1 MSNIMHNISL
11 CTIIA
16 IYPSLYHII
25 CLYMIGDWG
34 TQFGMLIHFL
44 KTKYPDQMQKRSAQ
58 LTSPTTTSPTTST
71 TTATPTT
78 TNHNN
83 DSIDLQ
89 LEISDLMSY
98 YRQAKKL
105 FDEEP
110 EFKSVARQE
119 VVKLQ
124 NGDKDSILVWNA
136 ICDKSR
142 IEFNKIYNM
151 LNITLI
157 ERGESFYNPY
167 LAPLVEELKVRNI
180 LYTVLYLCSML

>member
-1 MSNIMHNISL
+1 
-11 CTIIA
+11 
-16 IYPSLYHII
+16 
-25 CLYMIGDWG
+25 MIGDWG

-44 KTKYPDQMQKRSAQ
+44 KTKYPDQIQKRSAQ
-58 LTSPTTTSPTTST
+58 LTSSSSTTTLSTSPTTT
-71 TTATPTT
+71 TTAATPTLT
-78 TNHNN
+78 PTNDSNN

-151 LNITLI
+151 LNINII

-167 LAPLVEELKVRNI
+167 LAPLVEELKVRKI
-180 LYTVLYLCSML
+180 LYIILYIYICSIL

>member
-1 MSNIMHNISL
+1 
-11 CTIIA
+11 
-16 IYPSLYHII
+16 
-25 CLYMIGDWG
+25 
-34 TQFGMLIHFL
+34 MLIHFL
-44 KTKYPDQMQKRSAQ
+44 KTKYPDQIQKRSAQ
-58 LTSPTTTSPTTST
+58 LTSSSSTTST
-71 TTATPTT
+71 TSTITPTT
-78 TNHNN
+78 PTANDSN

-124 NGDKDSILVWNA
+124 NGDTDSILVWNA

-151 LNITLI
+151 LNISII

-167 LAPLVEELKVRNI
+167 LSPLVEELKVRNVLLHHMKYMI
-180 LYTVLYLCSML
+180 YTVLCYTYTY